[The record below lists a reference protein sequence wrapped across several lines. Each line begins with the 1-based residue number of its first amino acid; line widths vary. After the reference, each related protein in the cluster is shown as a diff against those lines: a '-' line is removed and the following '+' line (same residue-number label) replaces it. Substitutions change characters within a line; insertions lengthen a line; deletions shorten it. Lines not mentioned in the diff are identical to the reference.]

1 MKSSNYTKF
10 VVLYRT
16 TGMNPLSAP
25 AHMVVEGRDV
35 LMAEDACTS
44 QYLDADIVWV
54 VETDDVEVALAD
66 YYNS

>member
-1 MKSSNYTKF
+1 MKASNYTKF

-16 TGMNPLSAP
+16 TGMNPLSTP
-25 AHMVVEGRDV
+25 SHMVVEGRDV